1 MWKIQTVQDAKPTA
15 ETGGGEQIAVEE
27 ENASISEIYANMVA
41 RGVIGAGVAHA
52 TTGLGRT
59 DERRAYS
66 MMKNAGKNPKY
77 MEYAERQI
85 QLQKLDKMEQELQE
99 LKLLKETKLETTQ
112 KQQND

>member
-1 MWKIQTVQDAKPTA
+1 MWKIQTIQDAKPTA

-85 QLQKLDKMEQELQE
+85 QLQKLDKMEQEL
-99 LKLLKETKLETTQ
+99 KLLKENQIETTQ
-112 KQQND
+112 KQKND